1 MVVLLRV
8 LTFFRSYVVLRAL
21 VLSSLVLPQILIL
34 RSIIVSVLNMLVSLI
49 DFSLFSFVVQI
60 WNFLGMTENVMI
72 IIFAYLVVWWN
83 RIFMRVVPV

>member
-34 RSIIVSVLNMLVSLI
+34 RSILNSVLNMLVSLI

-83 RIFMRVVPV
+83 RIFMRVVQV